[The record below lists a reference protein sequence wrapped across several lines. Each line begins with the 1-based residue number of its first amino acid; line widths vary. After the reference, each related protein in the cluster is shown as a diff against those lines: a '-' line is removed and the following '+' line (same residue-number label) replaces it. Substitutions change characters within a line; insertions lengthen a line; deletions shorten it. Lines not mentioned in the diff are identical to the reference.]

1 MLAKLKQLFIGR
13 PLKSS
18 DESEDGHLLSKLQ
31 ALAMLSSDALSSIA
45 YGPEQVVL
53 VLAAVSA
60 GAIWWS
66 IPIGLV
72 VLILLGSLT
81 ISYRQVIHAYPQG
94 GGAYMVTTENLSPKF
109 GLIAGGSLLVDYM
122 LTVAVSVAAGADA
135 ITSALPVLTPY
146 NLHIAI
152 FLVLLLMLLNL
163 RGLRESA
170 VSLMVPVY
178 LFIISTVFL
187 IAFGLVQILLGNI
200 PYQATAHLGQSISGV
215 SLVLLLRAFTS
226 GSASLTGVEAI
237 SNSVPF
243 FKQPKAKN
251 AASTLAIMSVILGFL
266 FAGITFLNYWLGL
279 VPTEGVTTLAQMAQA
294 ILGKSGLGQMLFYIF
309 QLATAMILAV
319 AANTGFSAFP
329 MLSYNMAK
337 NKYMPHMYLEKG
349 DRLGYS
355 NGILT
360 LAIGAIAL
368 LFIFK
373 GNTERLIPL
382 YTIGVFIPFALS
394 QTGMIIHWKKE
405 FGKNYLRHSVANI
418 LGAVIC
424 YLIVG
429 ILLLFRL
436 GDIWPFFPIIAALMW
451 LFLAIK
457 QHYNKVAEQL
467 RLEGTA
473 ERFDFTGNT
482 VIVLVGNMTK
492 ATIGALNYA
501 RSIGDDVVAMH
512 VSTKETQEK
521 DAEVVSEFKELF
533 PDIRFSNI
541 NTSYRN
547 IIRPTV
553 SYVDK
558 VAALAAPE
566 GHTVTVVVPQFI
578 PNHSW
583 QNILHNQM
591 SLKLKYYLKMR
602 ENIVIASY
610 SYHLKE

>member
-1 MLAKLKQLFIGR
+1 MFSKLKEVFIGR

-18 DESEDGHLLSKLQ
+18 DEGDDGHLLGKLQ

-66 IPIGLV
+66 IPIGILV
-72 VLILLGSLT
+72 LVLLASLT

-94 GGAYMVTTENLSPKF
+94 GGAYMVTTENLSPTA
-109 GLIAGGSLLVDYM
+109 GLVAGGSLLVDYM

-135 ITSALPVLTPY
+135 ITSALPVLAPY
-146 NLHIAI
+146 NLHISI
-152 FLVLLLMLLNL
+152 FLVLLLMLMNL

-170 VSLMVPVY
+170 TSLMIPVY
-178 LFIISTVFL
+178 LFIVSTVFL
-187 IAFGLVQILLGNI
+187 ITFGLFQILTGQL
-200 PYQATAHLGQSISGV
+200 PYHATASIGQPISGV
-215 SLVLLLRAFTS
+215 TIVLILRAFTS

-237 SNSVPF
+237 SNAVPF
-243 FKQPKAKN
+243 FKTPKAKN
-251 AASTLAIMSVILGFL
+251 AASTLGIMSLILGFL
-266 FAGITFLNYWLGL
+266 FAGITFLNYWMGL
-279 VPTEGVTTLAQMAQA
+279 VPEEGLTTLAQMAQG
-294 ILGKSGLGQMLFYIF
+294 ILGDSGLGRMLFYIF
-309 QLATAMILAV
+309 QLATALILAV

-394 QTGMIIHWKKE
+394 QTGMVIHWKKVH
-405 FGKNYLRHSVANI
+405 GVGYIKHSLANI
-418 LGAVIC
+418 LGAAIC
-424 YLIVG
+424 YMIVG

-436 GDIWPFFPIIAALMW
+436 HDIWPFFPIIAALTFM
-451 LFLAIK
+451 FLAIK
-457 QHYNKVAEQL
+457 KHYDKVAEQL
-467 RLEGTA
+467 RLQGPG
-473 ERFDFTGNT
+473 ERFDYTGNT

-512 VSTKETQEK
+512 VSTKENQDK
-521 DAEVVSEFKELF
+521 DEEIAREFKEFF
-533 PDIRFSNI
+533 PDIRFSNVR
-541 NTSYRN
+541 TSYRN
-547 IIRPTV
+547 IVRPTL
-553 SYVDK
+553 SYIDK
-558 VAALAAPE
+558 VQSFAVPE

-591 SLKLKYYLKMR
+591 SLKLKYYLKQR
-602 ENIVIASY
+602 KDVIIASY
-610 SYHLKE
+610 SYHLTE

>member
-53 VLAAVSA
+53 VLAAVSV

-66 IPIGLV
+66 LPIGLV
-72 VLILLGSLT
+72 VLVLLGSLT

-94 GGAYMVTTENLSPKF
+94 GGAYMVTTENLSPKL
-109 GLIAGGSLLVDYM
+109 GLVAGGSLLIDYM

-135 ITSALPVLTPY
+135 ITSAVPDLIPY
-146 NLHIAI
+146 NLDIAV

-178 LFIISTVFL
+178 LFIVSTVFL
-187 IAFGLVQILLGNI
+187 IAFGLVKILLGNI
-200 PYQATAHLGQSISGV
+200 PYQATAHMGQPISGV
-215 SLVLLLRAFTS
+215 TVVLLLRAFTS

-251 AASTLAIMSVILGFL
+251 AATTLAIMSAILAFL

-294 ILGKSGLGQMLFYIF
+294 ILGNSGLGQVLFYIF

-394 QTGMIIHWKKE
+394 QTGMIIHWKKAY
-405 FGKNYLRHSVANI
+405 GKKFLSHSIANI
-418 LGAVIC
+418 LGAAIC

-436 GDIWPFFPIIAALMW
+436 GDIWPFFPIIGVLMW

-457 QHYNKVAEQL
+457 KHYNKVAEQL

-521 DAEVVSEFKELF
+521 DAEIVSEFKELF

-566 GHTVTVVVPQFI
+566 GYTVTVVVPQFI

>member
-1 MLAKLKQLFIGR
+1 MFSKIKDVFIGR
-13 PLKSS
+13 PLKSG
-18 DESEDGHLLSKLQ
+18 DEGADDHLLGKLQ
-31 ALAMLSSDALSSIA
+31 ALAMLSSDALSSVA

-53 VLAAVSA
+53 VLTAVSA

-66 IPIGLV
+66 LPIGVV
-72 VLILLGSLT
+72 VLILLASLT

-94 GGAYMVTTENLSPKF
+94 GGAYMVTTENLSPTA

-122 LTVAVSVAAGADA
+122 LTVAVSVSSGADA
-135 ITSALPVLTPY
+135 ITSAIPALHPY

-152 FLVLLLMLLNL
+152 FLVLLLMLMNL

-170 VSLMVPVY
+170 TSLMVPVY

-187 IAFGLVQILLGNI
+187 IILGLGQILTGHL
-200 PYQATAHLGQSISGV
+200 PYNATAHIGQSIPGV
-215 SLVLLLRAFTS
+215 TIVLLLRAFTS

-243 FKQPKAKN
+243 FKNPKAKN
-251 AASTLAIMSVILGFL
+251 AATTLATMSAILAFL
-266 FAGITFLNYWLGL
+266 FAGITFLSYWVGI
-279 VPTEGVTTLAQMAQA
+279 VPTKGVTTLAQMAQA
-294 ILGKSGLGQMLFYIF
+294 ILGHSGLGQILFYIF
-309 QLATAMILAV
+309 QLATALILAV

-349 DRLGYS
+349 ARLGYS

-360 LAIGAIAL
+360 LAFGAIAL

-394 QTGMIIHWKKE
+394 QTGMVIHWKKQ
-405 FGKNYLRHSVANI
+405 FGKKYLSHSVANI
-418 LGAVIC
+418 LGAAIC
-424 YLIVG
+424 YIIVA

-436 GDIWPFFPIIAALMW
+436 RDIWPFFPIIAALTW
-451 LFLAIK
+451 LFLSIK
-457 QHYNKVAEQL
+457 KHYKKVADQL
-467 RLEGTA
+467 RLEGEIKPLTFA
-473 ERFDFTGNT
+473 GNT

-492 ATIGALNYA
+492 ASIGAMNYA
-501 RSIGDDVVAMH
+501 RSIGDEVVAMH
-512 VSTKETQEK
+512 VSTKETHEK
-521 DAEVVSEFKELF
+521 DEEVAQEFREIY
-533 PDIRFSNI
+533 PDIHFSNVR
-541 NTSYRN
+541 TSYRS
-547 IIRPTV
+547 IIDPTI

-558 VAALAAPE
+558 VAALAAQK
-566 GHTVTVVVPQFI
+566 GQTVTVVVPQFI

-591 SLKLKYYLKMR
+591 SLKLKYYLKWR
-602 ENIVIASY
+602 ENIVVASY
-610 SYHLKE
+610 AYHLKE